1 MNAILLSKDLLFIT
15 KVKEAAA
22 SSGSL
27 LTVAKSVEA
36 LRDALGASPSGG
48 VVMIDLEKTPLSL
61 EVIRDTLASVENSA
75 WRVCGF
81 FSHVHVEVAEMARQ
95 AGIHEVMPRS
105 KFVSIL
111 PNLLSSLV

>member
-22 SSGSL
+22 ASGAC
-27 LTVAKSVEA
+27 LTIAKSVEV
-36 LRDALGASPSGG
+36 LRDALAAGTSGG

-61 EVIRDTLASVENSA
+61 EVIRDTLSNEGGAS

-81 FSHVHVEVAEMARQ
+81 FSHVRVEVADMARNM
-95 AGIHEVMPRS
+95 GIHQVMPRS
-105 KFVSIL
+105 KFVSVL
-111 PNLLSSLV
+111 PNLLSSLG